1 MSNDGKE
8 QIDWLSDQIAQAQII
23 IDGIHNG
30 EKWFR
35 SHDGNSTPDDV
46 TEQVLRDYQRQVD
59 MNLVVLE
66 KWLAKSK

>member
-8 QIDWLSDQIAQAQII
+8 QIDWLNGQIAQAQII
-23 IDGIHNG
+23 VDGIHNG

-35 SHDGNSTPDDV
+35 SRYGNSTPDDV